1 LILKLSIPG
10 RLITF
15 FLTIIVLLW
24 FVYPYAWMTLSSFKE
39 NREIYNP
46 LSLFPNQFD
55 FRYLI
60 DVFSGKYID
69 LKSAFVSSFWIALI
83 QAIGSVLISASTG
96 FILARYRF
104 PGKQLVFLLSVSLII
119 LPKQALS
126 IPIFEWMTFLSLNGG
141 YSSVILPGF
150 ASGIGILFFM
160 QVFKNLPQEYL
171 DMARVEGAS
180 GYRIFLTFLPMVLPA
195 MATYGVIHFILAWHD
210 HLIPLLLLEDS
221 KRTLPLALATL
232 YDPSQ
237 RVPQAIVMAASTFM
251 VIPIA
256 LLFGL
261 LYRQFKSAISEVLV
275 H

>member
-1 LILKLSIPG
+1 MKLSITG

-46 LSLFPNQFD
+46 LSLFPNQFN

-60 DVFSGKYID
+60 DIFSGKYID
-69 LKSAFVSSFWIALI
+69 LKSAFLSSLWIAGI
-83 QAIGSVLISASTG
+83 QALGSVLISASTG
-96 FILARYRF
+96 FILARYKF
-104 PGKQLVFLLSVSLII
+104 PGKQLVFLLSVTLII
-119 LPKQALS
+119 LPRQALS

-150 ASGIGILFFM
+150 ASGLGILFFM

-180 GYRIFLTFLPMVLPA
+180 SYRIFLTFLPMVLPA

-232 YDPSQ
+232 HDPSQ